1 MLAIDPPG
9 IPNKKYVLALD
20 EVILAFW
27 KMVDKVCMLKGLV
40 QKLGNGG
47 SAAVVSKAEQAL
59 ADARR
64 LQRNVPFYWH
74 YSTTD
79 KLQGLCAS
87 LREDVETLWEY
98 CGIVGWNRIAFIGQ
112 RRGDLQREKRGVYPT
127 CCRRVA
133 CHDQVGP
140 RA

>member
-1 MLAIDPPG
+1 M
-9 IPNKKYVLALD
+9 
-20 EVILAFW
+20 
-27 KMVDKVCMLKGLV
+27 
-40 QKLGNGG
+40 
-47 SAAVVSKAEQAL
+47 SKAEEAL

-112 RRGDLQREKRGVYPT
+112 RRGDLQRRSEEHTPLA
-127 CCRRVA
+127 VA
-133 CHDQVGP
+133 EP
-140 RA
+140 RACCA